1 MHPPYLGLLR
11 PAAFRGRANASG
23 LHRLGRA
30 PGPIFAWILRPCG
43 AWPSRFRPHAAGS
56 RRCAMRR
63 SMPLG
68 RWDRA
73 IAAFLTSQRAL
84 GRAYMAEEYALS
96 QVRKFLAQAD
106 ADDL

>member
-1 MHPPYLGLLR
+1 
-11 PAAFRGRANASG
+11 
-23 LHRLGRA
+23 
-30 PGPIFAWILRPCG
+30 
-43 AWPSRFRPHAAGS
+43 
-56 RRCAMRR
+56 MRR
-63 SMPLG
+63 STPLG

-106 ADDL
+106 ADDLTGPLFDACARAQPA